1 MGSQNLEESDARAL
15 RFGGERGP
23 RGMQE
28 KRLSSNKIPSNR
40 KLECPER
47 VGGGMEQRK
56 PG

>member
-1 MGSQNLEESDARAL
+1 
-15 RFGGERGP
+15 
-23 RGMQE
+23 MQE